1 MYNYSSK
8 GPESKKLSL
17 IINKGVRMAK
27 YQCSDENCD
36 MEVMDI
42 KCGKCG
48 AELEYKT
55 ITRPDGTTVGV
66 SECPSG
72 CGRIKSPMCHGH
84 DMVVV

>member
-1 MYNYSSK
+1 
-8 GPESKKLSL
+8 
-17 IINKGVRMAK
+17 MAK
-27 YQCSDENCD
+27 YQCSDESCD
-36 MEVMDI
+36 MAVMDI

-48 AELEYKT
+48 SGLEYKT
-55 ITRPDGTTVGV
+55 ITRPDGTIVGV